1 MNNYVDYTRL
11 KTLKDVKRERIRVN
25 KELEY
30 VKYNLGVDY
39 GNFADYFSFDH
50 WKNVVIDKVVGASPT
65 VSMIFSGYDFITSFF
80 RRRKKRHAKRARREE
95 VAQRGFNNCDE

>member
-11 KTLKDVKRERIRVN
+11 KSIKDVKRERIRIN
-25 KELEY
+25 KEIEY

-39 GNFADYFSFDH
+39 GNFSDYFSWDH
-50 WKNVVIDKVVGASPT
+50 WKNVIIDKVVDSSPT

-80 RRRKKRHAKRARREE
+80 RRRKKRHAKKARRGE
-95 VAQRGFNNCDE
+95 VAKCSSGNCDE